1 MSFLWITIPVTL
13 LLAGG
18 LLALVVRAV
27 ARGDFDD
34 WEGPAARHFLDDDRA
49 PEVEGEDDDERSGSA
64 SVLTPSRESP
74 ERRRPADPSR

>member
-1 MSFLWITIPVTL
+1 MSFLWITIPVSL

-34 WEGPAARHFLDDDRA
+34 WEGPAARHFLDDDHA
-49 PEVEGEDDDERSGSA
+49 PEVEGEDEDEGSGSA
-64 SVLTPSRESP
+64 SLLTPSRESP
-74 ERRRPADPSR
+74 GRRRPADLSR

>member
-1 MSFLWITIPVTL
+1 MSFLWITIPVSL

-34 WEGPAARHFLDDDRA
+34 WEGPAARHFLDDDHE
-49 PEVEGEDDDERSGSA
+49 PELLGEDEESGSA
-64 SVLTPSRESP
+64 PVLTPSRESP
-74 ERRRPADPSR
+74 GRRQPADPSR

>member
-1 MSFLWITIPVTL
+1 MSFLWITIPVSL

-34 WEGPAARHFLDDDRA
+34 WEGPAARHFLDDDHA
-49 PEVEGEDDDERSGSA
+49 PEVEGEDEGSESA

-74 ERRRPADPSR
+74 GRRRPADPSR